1 MRIGANLQISRKMT
15 LDKCV
20 ATIANP
26 VALLTWGPE
35 SGPWVQKAAVT
46 TSGLGHLHDAERRVR
61 TGPFR
66 KIQIFRI
73 GFKFLCRVICIDPWL
88 VIYHEED
95 SIASMNE

>member
-1 MRIGANLQISRKMT
+1 MI
-15 LDKCV
+15 LDECV

-46 TSGLGHLHDAERRVR
+46 GSGLGHLHDAERRVQ

-73 GFKFLCRVICIDPWL
+73 GFKFPLPVKCIDPWL
-88 VIYHEED
+88 VCITALTLMVD
-95 SIASMNE
+95 LPRAVLR